1 MNAKIKSIS
10 SNFDIWGDFLWC
22 ERYGSGHINDTY
34 LTVFNQAGFQIKYI
48 IQKINTNIFK
58 DPLALMENIS
68 RVLEHSKNKLKGCKD
83 ATRRALTLV
92 NTHEGKPYFV
102 DKDGQYWRAYL
113 FIDRARTYDV
123 LESPQ
128 FAYQAAKAFGSF
140 QRLLSDIPGERLH
153 ETIPNFHN
161 TPSRVADFDRA
172 LEADACGRAASAKA
186 EIEFVQAHRG
196 MASKLLDLLAK
207 GEIPERIT
215 HNDTKI
221 NNVMLDDESDEGI
234 CVIDLDTIMPGI
246 SLYDFG
252 DLVRTSTS
260 PAAEDEKDLSKV
272 YARMEMFEALARG
285 FLEGAGGCLTEA
297 EIENMPFSGELIT
310 FEIGVR
316 FLTDYLEGDK
326 YFKIKRDGHNLD
338 RCRTQFKLVQS
349 LIDQEDKMNEIMK
362 GLVKKS

>member
-1 MNAKIKSIS
+1 MNATIKTVSTH
-10 SNFDIWGDFLWC
+10 FDIWGDFLWS

-34 LTVFNQAGFQIKYI
+34 LAVFNQAGYQVKYI
-48 IQKINTNIFK
+48 LQRINTNVFK
-58 DPLALMENIS
+58 KPEELMENIS
-68 RVLEHSKNKLKGCKD
+68 RVLAHSKAKLKGQKD
-83 ATRRALTLV
+83 ASRRALTLI
-92 NTHEGKPYFV
+92 NTVAGKPYYI
-102 DKDGQYWRAYL
+102 DGEGKYWRAYL

-123 LESPQ
+123 LETPE
-128 FAYQAAKAFGSF
+128 FAYQAAKAFGAF
-140 QRLLSDIPGERLH
+140 QKLLSDIPGARLH

-161 TPSRVADFDRA
+161 TPSRLADFDRA
-172 LEADACGRAASAKA
+172 LAADALGRAAGAKA
-186 EIEFVQAHRG
+186 EIEFVQSHRA
-196 MASKLLDLLAK
+196 MAPKLLDLQAQGL
-207 GEIPERIT
+207 IPERIT

-221 NNVMLDDESDEGI
+221 NNVMLDDESGEGI

-272 YARMEMFEALARG
+272 FARMEMFEALARG
-285 FLEGAGGCLTEA
+285 FLEGAGGCLTPA

-326 YFKIKRDGHNLD
+326 YFKTKREGHNLD

-349 LIDQEDKMNEIMK
+349 LQEQENKMNEILK
-362 GLVKKS
+362 GLIEK

>member
-1 MNAKIKSIS
+1 MNATIKEVTSH
-10 SNFDIWGDFLWC
+10 FDIWGDFLWC

-34 LTVFNQAGFQIKYI
+34 LAVFNQAGHQIRYI
-48 IQKINTNIFK
+48 VQRINTNIFK
-58 DPLALMENIS
+58 QPEQLMENIS
-68 RVLEHSKNKLKGCKD
+68 RVLNHSKLKLKGRKD
-83 ATRRALTLV
+83 ATRRALTIV
-92 NTHEGKPYFV
+92 NANDNKPFYVDGEGK
-102 DKDGQYWRAYL
+102 YWRAYL
-113 FIDRARTYDV
+113 FVDRARTYDV
-123 LESPQ
+123 LESPE

-140 QRLLSDIPGERLH
+140 QKLLADIPGDRLH

-161 TPSRVADFDRA
+161 TPSRLADFDKA
-172 LEADACGRAASAKA
+172 LAADVCGRAESAKA
-186 EIEFVQAHRG
+186 EIEFLQKNRN
-196 MASKLLDLLAK
+196 MASKLLDLMAEGK
-207 GEIPERIT
+207 IPERIT

-221 NNVMLDDESDEGI
+221 NNVMLDDETGEGI

-285 FLEGAGGCLTEA
+285 FLEGAGGCLTPA
-297 EIENMPFSGELIT
+297 EIENMPFSGMLIT

-316 FLTDYLEGDK
+316 FLTDYLDGDK
-326 YFKIKRDGHNLD
+326 YFKTKREGHNLD

-349 LIDQEDKMNEIMK
+349 LQEQEDKMNEIMK
-362 GLVKKS
+362 GLVK

>member
-1 MNAKIKSIS
+1 MNATIKEVS
-10 SNFDIWGDFLWC
+10 SHFDIWGDFLWC

-34 LTVFNQAGFQIKYI
+34 LAVFNQAGHQIKYI
-48 IQKINTNIFK
+48 VQRINTNIFK
-58 DPLALMENIS
+58 QPEQLMENIS
-68 RVLEHSKNKLKGCKD
+68 RVLNHSKLKLKGRKD
-83 ATRRALTLV
+83 ATRRALTIV
-92 NTHEGKPYFV
+92 NATDGKPFFVDGEGK
-102 DKDGQYWRAYL
+102 YWRAYL
-113 FIDRARTYDV
+113 FVDRARTYDV
-123 LESPQ
+123 LESPE

-140 QRLLSDIPGERLH
+140 QKLLADIPGDRLH

-161 TPSRVADFDRA
+161 TPSRLADFDKA
-172 LEADACGRAASAKA
+172 LAADVCGRAESAKA
-186 EIEFVQAHRG
+186 EIEFLQKNRN
-196 MASKLLDLLAK
+196 MASKLLDLMAEGK
-207 GEIPERIT
+207 IPERIT

-221 NNVMLDDESDEGI
+221 NNVMLDDETGEGI

-285 FLEGAGGCLTEA
+285 FLEGAGGCLTPA
-297 EIENMPFSGELIT
+297 EIENMPFSGMLIT

-316 FLTDYLEGDK
+316 FLTDYLDGDK
-326 YFKIKRDGHNLD
+326 YFKTKREGHNLD

-349 LIDQEDKMNEIMK
+349 LQEQEDKMNEIMK
-362 GLVKKS
+362 GLVK